1 MTSPEKPGVSVQRR
15 MLRGSA
21 WMIAWRWCVR
31 GIGLVS
37 TVVLARLLTPADF
50 GLVAMA
56 MLVVGLVE
64 VLGEAGLNLAII
76 RHPDPTREHLDT
88 AWTLAIGAGTAV
100 ALVLF
105 IVAPLGAAYFHEP
118 RAIPLIRFL
127 ALRAFVDGFENIGVA
142 LFL

>member
-1 MTSPEKPGVSVQRR
+1 MSYTEEPGVSVQQR

-31 GIGLVS
+31 GIGVVS

-64 VLGEAGLNLAII
+64 VLGDGGFSLAII
-76 RHPDPTREHLDT
+76 RHPDPTREHMDT
-88 AWTLAIGAGTAV
+88 PGRWPS
-100 ALVLF
+100 
-105 IVAPLGAAYFHEP
+105 APAS
-118 RAIPLIRFL
+118 
-127 ALRAFVDGFENIGVA
+127 
-142 LFL
+142 